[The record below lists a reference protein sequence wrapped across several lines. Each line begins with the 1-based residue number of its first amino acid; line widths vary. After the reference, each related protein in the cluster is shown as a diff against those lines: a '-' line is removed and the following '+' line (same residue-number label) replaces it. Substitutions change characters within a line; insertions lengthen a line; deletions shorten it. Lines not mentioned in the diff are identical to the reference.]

1 MRDIILY
8 NFIVYLIHDIVKDE
22 RYHLIRSNNN
32 KFSNFAS
39 GQRFVFFFF
48 F

>member
-22 RYHLIRSNNN
+22 RYHLVCYLIVYLIHDIFKDERYHL
-32 KFSNFAS
+32 
-39 GQRFVFFFF
+39 V
-48 F
+48 